1 MASVCSITTTSFHY
15 RIVYIA
21 AEELCSIGVVF
32 RCLVGHLQQLC
43 KCLSFFHWLPLVRC
57 FLWQTSVGWALN
69 RRRCFGTVGPFRG
82 WQPHWEKQLMARSS
96 QRRHFVF
103 ASSWEHRAFFTPQ
116 CTVWEEILAVLWVK
130 PYKEDGGASLEHR
143 LYFTT
148 IKLKVTACH
157 HSWLQLYC
165 SVVDLPNFVEP
176 KIVLLDS
183 HTVSP
188 CLGSKLAP
196 TLKGT

>member
-1 MASVCSITTTSFHY
+1 MASVCSITPTSFHY

-43 KCLSFFHWLPLVRC
+43 KCLSFFHWLPPVRC

-116 CTVWEEILAVLWVK
+116 CTLRGNTGSALSETLQRGWGSFVRAQIIFYYNKTESNSLPSQLAAVVL
-130 PYKEDGGASLEHR
+130 
-143 LYFTT
+143 
-148 IKLKVTACH
+148 
-157 HSWLQLYC
+157 
-165 SVVDLPNFVEP
+165 
-176 KIVLLDS
+176 
-183 HTVSP
+183 
-188 CLGSKLAP
+188 
-196 TLKGT
+196 